1 MNLFRPTTLLALVFA
16 TGVLGHGHSA
26 PANAG
31 VVTWLERLSINASA
45 AATRVDNISRTSSE
59 PTRKDATT
67 HELTAGLSQH
77 RQLASNWLLEL
88 GADAFYL
95 TVPKYERTDQLT
107 AGPRLALQHK
117 FGLGPLAP
125 VLQFNTA
132 YNYKAARF
140 ARDRGWTAE
149 GGVRLAKR
157 LLPTLKVAA
166 SSQWLEHDAASSIFD
181 VQQHTL
187 SGEVSWDLAEHWRLS
202 GTAGRL
208 RGTIVANAA
217 GPAWASALGGDFGPT
232 IAKYYNSIPWSV
244 TELYGPRWVSYNVA
258 ARADLWSLSLAYS
271 LTEYSTLEL
280 RASSAFVV
288 NHAGVSYPTDSW
300 GLGLLHR
307 F

>member
-1 MNLFRPTTLLALVFA
+1 MNLFHPTTLFTFVFA
-16 TGVLGHGHSA
+16 AAVLGHGQTA
-26 PANAG
+26 PAKVGAAA
-31 VVTWLERLSINASA
+31 WLEHLSVNASA
-45 AATRVDNISRTSSE
+45 NATRVGNISRTSSE

-67 HELTAGLSQH
+67 YEFTAGLSQH
-77 RQLASNWLLEL
+77 RQLASSWLLEL
-88 GADAFYL
+88 GADAAYL
-95 TVPKYERTDQLT
+95 AVPKYERTNQLT
-107 AGPRLALQHK
+107 AGPRLGLQHK

-125 VLQFNTA
+125 VLQFDAA
-132 YNYKAARF
+132 YNYKAALF
-140 ARDRGWTAE
+140 AGDRGWTAE

-166 SSQWLEHDAASSIFD
+166 SSQWLEHYAASSIFD
-181 VQQHTL
+181 IQQHTL

-202 GTAGRL
+202 GTVGRL

-217 GPAWASALGGDFGPT
+217 GPVWASALGGGFGPT
-232 IAKYYNSIPWSV
+232 IANYYNSIPWTV

-258 ARADLWSLSLAYS
+258 ARADLWSLALAYA
-271 LTEYSTLEL
+271 LTEHSTLEL

-288 NHAGVSYPTDSW
+288 NHAGISYPTDSW